1 MKLERINIPLLL
13 FVGLAI
19 GLLGFFGFSRLQI
32 NTDVLASLP
41 IKEQVIFDA
50 REIFTNHPIHDQIAV
65 DLMIEVDAPDIL
77 VESATFL
84 EEKMAASGLFDPSA
98 KTTVGALLPQL
109 SLQVVNDLPLLFTG
123 EDLAREV
130 APRLQRE
137 AIRQRLGGLV
147 EGIGGLESIGQA
159 PFIGSD
165 PLGLKDLVLA
175 RMIDLA
181 PTSQAS
187 FYRGNLL
194 SEDGRHLLLT
204 ARPKAAGTDTAAA
217 RQLAELFTD
226 AARELSQQQQ
236 PAGIEVKVT
245 PVGAYRAALDNEEI
259 IRHDVQLA
267 LLVSTVGIALLLLLA
282 FPRPLYGVLS
292 LLPSLA
298 GTAAALFV
306 YSLLHSSISIMVLG
320 FGGALL
326 AITVDHGIA
335 YLLFLDRPHTTY
347 GKEVAREVRSIGSV
361 MALFTSIGAFLVL
374 GMSDFPIF
382 AELGQ
387 FAALGFLF
395 TFLFIHLI
403 FPKIIPVMPPAKRR
417 TPLLHTV
424 AGRIFSAGKPG
435 AVAAILLA
443 GFLLL
448 FAKPEFRINL
458 SDMNTVSGGTQAA
471 DDHFAEVWGD
481 IGAKVYLMT
490 TAANTAAL
498 QEQNDRL
505 LRELS
510 GGRESGLIGSFFSP
524 SMIFPGEEQGRAN
537 LQAWREFWTAAR
549 VEQLEKD
556 LHFAGSLLGFTAEAF
571 TPFISQLTPALSRT
585 ASPLPVQYGD
595 LLGITTS
602 ENGDLVQFISIT
614 PGENYAAALFQEE
627 YGGFGKIFDPGY
639 FASRLAEILFST
651 FLTLLLIIT
660 GMVVLLVFCQLL
672 CWRLTLITLTPILFA
687 YICTLGTLK
696 LLDHPLDIPS
706 LMLSVVILGIG
717 IDYSIYI
724 ARSCQWF
731 GTLNHP
737 SHILVRVMV
746 CLAGTSTLIGF
757 GVLCFAEHSI
767 LRSLGVTSL
776 CGIGFTL
783 LGTFLLLPPLLEVYF
798 RPGKPADRSAPLE
811 QRILARYRLLEAYPR
826 MFARFKLKF
835 DPMFGDLPEILA
847 RHHGIQRILDVGC
860 GYGVPACWC
869 LEYLPKAEIIGVD
882 PNRQRV
888 RVAGLA
894 IGDRG
899 VVLHGAAPALPE
911 IAGTFDAILLLDFL
925 HYLDDRQL
933 TETLARCDGLLRP
946 GGLLISRFVIR
957 PEGRCS
963 LSWLVEEFRVRLAGM
978 ATHYRQPEKMG
989 KMMKGFDR
997 LTLSLTSNKEL
1008 LWLVGQKNEEL

>member
-1 MKLERINIPLLL
+1 MKLEPINIPLLL

-137 AIRQRLGGLV
+137 AIRQRLGDLV

-226 AARELSQQQQ
+226 AARELSQQQ

-382 AELGQ
+382 TELGQ

-471 DDHFAEVWGD
+471 DAHFAEVWGD

-549 VEQLEKD
+549 VAQLETD
-556 LHFAGSLLGFTAEAF
+556 LHSAGSLLGFTAEAF
-571 TPFISQLTPALSRT
+571 SPFISQLTPALSRT

-639 FASRLAEILFST
+639 FSSRLAEILFST

-746 CLAGTSTLIGF
+746 CLAGSSTLIGF
-757 GVLCFAEHSI
+757 GVLCFAEHAI

-783 LGTFLLLPPLLEVYF
+783 LGTVLLLPPLLEVYF

-835 DPMFGDLPEILA
+835 DPMFGELPDILA
-847 RHHGIQRILDVGC
+847 KHRGIQRILDIGC

-933 TETLARCDGLLRP
+933 AETLARCDGLLRP
-946 GGLLISRFVIR
+946 GGLLITRFVIR
-957 PEGRCS
+957 PEGRGS
-963 LSWLVEEFRVRLAGM
+963 FSWLVEEFRVRLAGM

-1008 LWLVGQKNEEL
+1008 LWLVGQKNEDL

>member
-98 KTTVGALLPQL
+98 KTMVGALLPQL

>member
-1 MKLERINIPLLL
+1 MKPERINLLL
-13 FVGLAI
+13 LLGIGLAI

-65 DLMIEVDAPDIL
+65 DLMIDADAPDIL
-77 VESATFL
+77 VESAAFL
-84 EEKMAASGLFDPSA
+84 QKKMAASGLFDPSA
-98 KTTVGALLPQL
+98 KTAVGTLLPQL

-123 EDLAREV
+123 EELEREV
-130 APRLQRE
+130 APRVQSQ
-137 AIRQRLGGLV
+137 AVRQRLGDLV

-159 PFIGSD
+159 SFIGSD

-181 PTSQAS
+181 PTSQAT

-204 ARPKAAGTDTAAA
+204 ARPQGAGTDTAAA

-226 AARELSQQQQ
+226 AAGELSQQL
-236 PAGIEVKVT
+236 PAGVTVKIT

-267 LLVSTVGIALLLLLA
+267 LLLSTVGIALLLVLA
-282 FPRPLYGVLS
+282 FPRPLYGLLS

-347 GKEVAREVRSIGSV
+347 GAEVAREVRSIGSV

-382 AELGQ
+382 TELGQ
-387 FAALGFLF
+387 FAALGFFF

-403 FPKIIPVMPPAKRR
+403 FPKIIPVMSPAKRR

-458 SDMNTVSGGTQAA
+458 SDMNTVSGRTQAA
-471 DDHFAEVWGD
+471 DAHFAEVWGD
-481 IGAKVYLMT
+481 IGGKVYLMT
-490 TAANTAAL
+490 TAANTALL
-498 QEQNDRL
+498 QEKNDRL

-510 GGRESGLIGSFFSP
+510 GDREEGLIGSFFVP
-524 SMIFPGEEQGRAN
+524 SMIFPGEEQSRAN

-549 VEQLEKD
+549 VAQLKTD
-556 LHFAGSLLGFTAEAF
+556 LHSAGTLVGFTAEAF
-571 TPFISQLTPALSRT
+571 SPFTSQLTPALTRT
-585 ASPLPVQYGD
+585 ASPLPGQYGD
-595 LLGITTS
+595 LLGITTR

-614 PGENYAAALFQEE
+614 PGENYAPAQFQEV

-639 FASRLAEILFST
+639 F
-651 FLTLLLIIT
+651 
-660 GMVVLLVFCQLL
+660 
-672 CWRLTLITLTPILFA
+672 
-687 YICTLGTLK
+687 
-696 LLDHPLDIPS
+696 
-706 LMLSVVILGIG
+706 
-717 IDYSIYI
+717 
-724 ARSCQWF
+724 
-731 GTLNHP
+731 
-737 SHILVRVMV
+737 
-746 CLAGTSTLIGF
+746 
-757 GVLCFAEHSI
+757 
-767 LRSLGVTSL
+767 
-776 CGIGFTL
+776 
-783 LGTFLLLPPLLEVYF
+783 
-798 RPGKPADRSAPLE
+798 
-811 QRILARYRLLEAYPR
+811 
-826 MFARFKLKF
+826 
-835 DPMFGDLPEILA
+835 
-847 RHHGIQRILDVGC
+847 
-860 GYGVPACWC
+860 
-869 LEYLPKAEIIGVD
+869 
-882 PNRQRV
+882 
-888 RVAGLA
+888 
-894 IGDRG
+894 
-899 VVLHGAAPALPE
+899 
-911 IAGTFDAILLLDFL
+911 
-925 HYLDDRQL
+925 
-933 TETLARCDGLLRP
+933 
-946 GGLLISRFVIR
+946 
-957 PEGRCS
+957 
-963 LSWLVEEFRVRLAGM
+963 
-978 ATHYRQPEKMG
+978 
-989 KMMKGFDR
+989 
-997 LTLSLTSNKEL
+997 
-1008 LWLVGQKNEEL
+1008 